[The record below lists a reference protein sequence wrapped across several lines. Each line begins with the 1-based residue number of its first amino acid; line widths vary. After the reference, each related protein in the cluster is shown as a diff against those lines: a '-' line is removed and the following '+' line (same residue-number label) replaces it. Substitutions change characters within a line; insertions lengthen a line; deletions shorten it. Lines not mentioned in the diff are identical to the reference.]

1 MNVDSEI
8 RKLKERHSPSNGKR
22 VREEEISEEDAR
34 IIEEIDLD
42 RVYEPRENSHPGSE
56 PIPLFGP

>member
-42 RVYEPRENSHPGSE
+42 RAYATRQSGNSPSAPV
-56 PIPLFGP
+56 PIFGP